1 MAEKNKS
8 LLSKV
13 SLNPLDPAALKEL
26 DNNFGVSTMEKQVA
40 DRSAKLRRDILGSAG
55 FKDQFTRILN
65 RQAPVEKEI
74 ADAGQALSGIENP
87 YVRRQAMDN
96 ATSAKNLRRQDIAG
110 QFNDTLTTRLQAEQ
124 LLLTQQNNELAN
136 ARAERNAALN
146 IVGQQYL
153 DTLRNNQEM
162 ANYQKKLDID
172 RSLGIGDFAPRGGGG
187 GGGGGNSQLL
197 TYFKQTADEGLK
209 QLQAGMEWGPVWNS
223 IRQQLPPEISNEA
236 IDAALYKENWI
247 KPGAYQQYSKNK
259 SQNPLMAV
267 LSPGGMPSGIQ
278 TEE

>member
-1 MAEKNKS
+1 MAEKKQS

-26 DNNFGVSTMEKQVA
+26 DNNFGVSTMEKQVS
-40 DRSAKLRRDILGSAG
+40 DRSAKLRRDVLGSAG

-187 GGGGGNSQLL
+187 GGGGGDPTPKVL
-197 TYFKQTADEGLK
+197 TFGGEDILYMDGQEVGRS
-209 QLQAGMEWGPVWNS
+209 PVYD
-223 IRQQLPPEISNEA
+223 PEVAQEKA
-236 IDAALYKENWI
+236 RIDALRNL
-247 KPGAYQQYSKNK
+247 GGGQQQSGGNK
-259 SQNPLMAV
+259 VTNFIRS
-267 LSPGGMPSGIQ
+267 IFK
-278 TEE
+278 